1 MKGRE
6 IIWCVSGRR
15 GGGIYRCSW
24 GLDFRKGK
32 TEEDRREKVK
42 SDELTMCHGP
52 WEGTENTDWTVNKK
66 LRTEGASRPTHI
78 SDTSLRPP
86 PNF

>member
-32 TEEDRREKVK
+32 TEDDRRER
-42 SDELTMCHGP
+42 
-52 WEGTENTDWTVNKK
+52 K
-66 LRTEGASRPTHI
+66 LRVTNDDVPWPMGGNREHGLDRE
-78 SDTSLRPP
+78 
-86 PNF
+86 